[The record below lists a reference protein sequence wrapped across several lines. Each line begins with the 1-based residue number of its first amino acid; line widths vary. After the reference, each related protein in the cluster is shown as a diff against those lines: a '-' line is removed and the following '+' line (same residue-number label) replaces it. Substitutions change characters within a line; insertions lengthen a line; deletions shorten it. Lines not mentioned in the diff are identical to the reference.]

1 MIGDDIVSEKIKLLL
16 IYLFTLIVTIIIS
29 IIFSNQSINTIGL
42 IFMLL
47 FNITLFIFLTKY
59 MNISGSLISKFLFII
74 FLLFIPLIIDIDY
87 FVSSYIQSTPVLIFP
102 DIILFI
108 LNIILIP
115 FIYIFEILFNLG
127 VIKFSFIIIPL
138 FFYILY
144 IIIKK
149 II

>member
-1 MIGDDIVSEKIKLLL
+1 
-16 IYLFTLIVTIIIS
+16 
-29 IIFSNQSINTIGL
+29 
-42 IFMLL
+42 MLL
-47 FNITLFIFLTKY
+47 FNLALFILLIKY
-59 MNISGSLISKFLFII
+59 KNINKNLISKFLFII

-87 FVSSYIQSTPVLIFP
+87 FVSSYTQSTPILIFP

-115 FIYIFEILFNLG
+115 FIFIFEILFNLG
-127 VIKFSFIIIPL
+127 LIKFSFIIIPL

-149 II
+149 IL

>member
-1 MIGDDIVSEKIKLLL
+1 MREKIKLLL
-16 IYLFTLIVTIIIS
+16 IYLFIVIVTIIIL
-29 IIFSNQSINTIGL
+29 ITFSHNSINTIEL
-42 IFMLL
+42 ILMLL
-47 FNITLFIFLTKY
+47 FNLALFILLIKY
-59 MNISGSLISKFLFII
+59 KNISKNLISKFLFII

-87 FVSSYIQSTPVLIFP
+87 FVSSYTQSTPILIFP

-115 FIYIFEILFNLG
+115 FISIFEILFNLG
-127 VIKFSFIIIPL
+127 LIKFSFIIIPL

-149 II
+149 IL